1 VTFATTLTLLRL
13 VLIIPITVLTLDHK
27 SSVAALLLFI
37 IAAAT
42 DYFDGFV
49 ARRFGQVTDV
59 GARLDASVDKVFVYA
74 LLGALA
80 IRGSFLVVIVVA
92 ALSRDL
98 FVEFCRQRAAAK
110 SNLIPANCWGK
121 AKFLLQCL
129 SIGIALVA
137 QDLPNASSW
146 YVVANGVLA
155 IAIAASIPGAIV
167 VWNASRREVARPKF
181 ALEANRFRYGGR
193 AAPTLPTQTALTR
206 VWLAGTEDAP
216 DEA

>member
-13 VLIIPITVLTLDHK
+13 VLIIPITVLALDHR
-27 SSVAALLLFI
+27 SSVATFVLFI

-74 LLGALA
+74 LLVALVF
-80 IRGSFLVVIVVA
+80 RGSFPIVLVVA

-98 FVEFCRQRAAAK
+98 FVEFFRQSAAAK
-110 SNLIPANCWGK
+110 SHIIPANCWGK

-129 SIGIALVA
+129 SIGIALIA
-137 QDLPNASSW
+137 QSLPNASSW
-146 YVVANGVLA
+146 YVVASVVLA

-167 VWNASRREVARPKF
+167 VWRASRGEAARSKF
-181 ALEANRFRYGGR
+181 ALEANRVS
-193 AAPTLPTQTALTR
+193 QTS
-206 VWLAGTEDAP
+206 
-216 DEA
+216 